1 MSSLTTWQVVLLQVA
16 FFAVIMLVVYKQL
29 KERILYKYNPDK
41 WMVLII
47 AGLVFLIPIIAGQY
61 LNFNMTNT
69 VWQYLD
75 SAIFI
80 VFFLWFVD
88 IQNGSIKK
96 LQDKKA
102 GIVSDE
108 AKAKGQKANNPN
120 KKKNKNRDARRRK

>member
-47 AGLVFLIPIIAGQY
+47 AGLVFLIPILAGQY

-108 AKAKGQKANNPN
+108 AKAKGQKANNSN